1 MSRPSTGW
9 GGGVGASGRCPPFKD
24 TWCGLGELPA
34 FGLLAPVMMSARW
47 TMNALADTSFELRK
61 QPMAV
66 VWIRLETD
74 GNVEVTSKI
83 PWLCGR
89 RFATPTVTTGTRWAI
104 TIDSGHDR

>member
-1 MSRPSTGW
+1 MASRYLRDATSTISECGVYFRAPTQVSLRLLGVLYMSLS
-9 GGGVGASGRCPPFKD
+9 F
-24 TWCGLGELPA
+24 
-34 FGLLAPVMMSARW
+34 ARW
-47 TMNALADTSFELRK
+47 TMNALADISFELRK

-66 VWIRLETD
+66 VWIRLETG